1 MSEQNRK
8 PEAVASASVEPAADT
23 GPEASR
29 RQLLKRM
36 GLAAAVAPAMVV
48 LLEGE
53 SKATPACDNP
63 AWDLGLKRKGHSGC

>member
-1 MSEQNRK
+1 MSKHNQN
-8 PEAVASASVEPAADT
+8 PDFGAPTDVETTADM
-23 GPEASR
+23 GPDASR

-53 SKATPACDNP
+53 SKAAPACDNP
-63 AWDLGLKRKGHSGC
+63 AWNLGLKRNGHSGC

>member
-1 MSEQNRK
+1 MRHA
-8 PEAVASASVEPAADT
+8 PPH
-23 GPEASR
+23 GPDASR

-53 SKATPACDNP
+53 SRATPACDNP
-63 AWDLGLKRKGHSGC
+63 AWNLGLKRKGHSGC

>member
-1 MSEQNRK
+1 MSEHDRK
-8 PEAVASASVEPAADT
+8 PGSVEPANAGAT
-23 GPEASR
+23 GDAGPDASR

-63 AWDLGLKRKGHSGC
+63 AWELGLKRKGHSGC